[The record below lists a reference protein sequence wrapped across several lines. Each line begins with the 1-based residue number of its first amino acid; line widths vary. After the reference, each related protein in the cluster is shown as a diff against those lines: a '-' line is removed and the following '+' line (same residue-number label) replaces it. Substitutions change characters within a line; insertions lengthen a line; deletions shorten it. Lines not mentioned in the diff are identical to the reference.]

1 MIFSS
6 PGRLLAGALILGF
19 ASVPA
24 WADTIRT
31 KAPQEHIDAFM
42 TNCKA
47 NNVPN
52 ATCVCMVKKLSETRE
67 GDAAL
72 DMLGLMKYRQ
82 SEAERKAGILPLLNR
97 HGLRA
102 TELKA
107 IAAPGNPLLQNVAR
121 QCT

>member
-6 PGRLLAGALILGF
+6 PGRLLAGALILG

-47 NNVPN
+47 NNVPT